1 MVFVTNKLVK
11 SKPGL
16 ICSILSILQPCTAAF
31 RYFFALPTSRTISH
45 LYNRPRKPSIED
57 IKPQSIAPRASREDR
72 CEKRAQIDAF
82 RPCSHEAI
90 APSTRNGGVAMACEN
105 NLLPQRRR
113 TTRDPVLTTQ
123 YVGDHRACTRRICI
137 AYLAD

>member
-11 SKPGL
+11 SKPRL
-16 ICSILSILQPCTAAF
+16 ICSIPSILQPCTATSDIF
-31 RYFFALPTSRTISH
+31 SLPTGRTASH
-45 LYNRPRKPSIED
+45 LYSRPRKPRIEG
-57 IKPQSIAPRASREDR
+57 IKLQYIAPRASREDR
-72 CEKRAQIDAF
+72 CEKRAQTDAF

-90 APSTRNGGVAMACEN
+90 APSTGNEGGAMACEN

-113 TTRDPVLTTQ
+113 TTRDPVFTTQ
-123 YVGDHRACTRRICI
+123 YVGDHRACTRRIGI